1 MLLKKGSKKLRLPT
15 TRKPLRFKSL
25 KKLPL
30 PNWRNLRL
38 SHQLVALFLV
48 LSISPCL
55 ILLSILNTKTEAAMR
70 TSVGMYSQKIVDQV
84 IFNLDH
90 AITSANMGVAKVS
103 TNNIIINFLIQDFS
117 KNYNKFQPVSKEM
130 EDFISNFLLSDP
142 YVDAT
147 ALINDSGLCVYNKV
161 IGNDFTR
168 TMDLLVSD
176 DFLASPT
183 YKEITDSNRIIWFA
197 VKDDAN
203 QINDILLAKKLTR
216 SVTGYFRV
224 KKTFFEELIKT
235 SSIDTTIP
243 LMVVDSNHQIILSNQ
258 PGGSGASLSENIR
271 ELLSLP
277 EVAESKNYTNIT
289 KYQTLF
295 STGSTINDWR
305 VIMDAPLSILM
316 KELTDANAQLIAIL
330 SFTLLLILCVSILL
344 GRNLSKSLTQLSGYM
359 GRVEKGELHL
369 EDEIHTSL
377 KLTNKETAQ
386 LAHGFAKM
394 LNHLNTL
401 ISDAKGATE
410 KVHSHTSTLQ
420 AVATNTASSAL
431 QVQQAIDGIAMGAQD
446 QTAQIESSISLMD
459 TLSTHIDQVGTM
471 LIDVKNASMDTM
483 TRSTSTSQQLDYLT
497 TQTKE
502 TISIT
507 QMIYEHV
514 KNLGDEASNINHI
527 ISLIT
532 NINKQ
537 TNLLSLNA
545 SIEAARAGEAGRG
558 FAVVADEV
566 RQLSAQIEASVSTIQ
581 HTLSR
586 IQEKKDLTLG
596 EMDKALALFDQ
607 QLPIV
612 TTTTEAFTSIQHQ
625 MSDVDAQIQQ
635 ANALL
640 LEIQHQKDT
649 IYGNM
654 DEISEIIQNAAS
666 ISEEVSAESSE
677 QSTFAQK
684 LNELSGQLAE
694 VVDELQDT
702 YKQFNI

>member
-15 TRKPLRFKSL
+15 ERKTLHFKGF

-30 PNWRNLRL
+30 PHWRNLRL
-38 SHQLVALFLV
+38 SHQLIALFLV

-55 ILLSILNTKTEAAMR
+55 ILISILNTKTEAAMR

-84 IFNLDH
+84 VFNLDH
-90 AITSANMGVAKVS
+90 AITAANMGVAKVS
-103 TNNIIINFLIQDFS
+103 TNNIVTNFLIQDFS

-130 EDFISNFLLSDP
+130 EDFASDFLLSDP
-142 YVDAT
+142 YVDAM
-147 ALINDSGLCVYNKV
+147 ALINDSGLCIYNKV
-161 IGNDFTR
+161 IGNDFTS
-168 TMDLLVSD
+168 TMEL
-176 DFLASPT
+176 LASEDFFNSST
-183 YKEITDSNRIIWFA
+183 YQEIAESNRIVWFA
-197 VKDDAN
+197 VQDASDE
-203 QINDILLAKKLTR
+203 INDILLSKKLTR
-216 SVTGYFRV
+216 SITGYFRV
-224 KKTFFEELIKT
+224 KKAFFEDLIKT
-235 SSIDTTIP
+235 SSIDPAIS
-243 LMVVDSNHQIILSNQ
+243 LMVVDHNNEIILSNQ
-258 PGGSGASLSENIR
+258 SNWMGTSLEGDIL
-271 ELLSLP
+271 ELLALP
-277 EVAESKNYTNIT
+277 EVSESKNYTNIT
-289 KYQTLF
+289 NHQTLF
-295 STGSTINDWR
+295 STGTTTNDWR
-305 VIMDAPLSILM
+305 IIMDAPLNILM

-330 SFTLLLILCVSILL
+330 FFTLLLILCVSILL
-344 GRNLSKSLTQLSGYM
+344 GRNLSKSLTQLSSYM

-377 KLTNKETAQ
+377 KLTNKETSQ
-386 LAHGFAKM
+386 LAHGFSKM

-401 ISDAKGATE
+401 ITDAKGATE

-446 QTAQIESSISLMD
+446 QTAQIESSISLID

-471 LIDVKNASMDTM
+471 LVDVKNASMDTM
-483 TRSTSTSQQLDYLT
+483 TRSTSTSQQLAYLT

-502 TISIT
+502 TIHIT

-514 KNLGDEASNINHI
+514 KNLGDEASNINQI
-527 ISLIT
+527 ITLIT

-566 RQLSAQIEASVSTIQ
+566 RQLSAQIEASVSTIN

-649 IYGNM
+649 IYSNM
-654 DEISEIIQNAAS
+654 DEISEILQNAAS